1 MITLQETTIWGG
13 NQQNHTYFVSDA
25 KDKLIAYTKF
35 GDNDV
40 ITFNKPLM
48 FNSRGRTFV
57 TIKQAK

>member
-1 MITLQETTIWGG
+1 MITLRETTVWGS
-13 NQQNHTYFVSDA
+13 NQQNHIYFVSDA

-35 GDNDV
+35 DTDDV
-40 ITFNKPLM
+40 ITFDKPLM